1 MPAERQQLIVNELI
15 VTGPLRERLFELFT
29 RVYAGRSDVRV
40 VMDRRGGNR
49 RRPDQAAPERRP
61 AQGAPERRVADRR
74 RRPPTWVFPPPD

>member
-1 MPAERQQLIVNELI
+1 MPAERQELIVRELI

-40 VMDRRGGNR
+40 VMDRRGDPR
-49 RRPDQAAPERRP
+49 RRPEPAAPERRH
-61 AQGAPERRVADRR
+61 AERR